1 MRVIWDQPEPCP
13 YLPARIARLPLRM
26 PGRRLMPAEFDRLLE
41 EGDRRSG
48 RFLYR
53 ATCAGC
59 RECRPIRVPI
69 SEFAPN
75 TSQRRS
81 LKRNV
86 DVVATVVEPGCTPAH
101 LDLYN
106 RHKMSRGLSR
116 TGEELEEEGYRRWL
130 VDTCADT
137 VEVQYR
143 VADRLVAVSVL
154 DLGAR
159 AVSSVYHYFDPEE
172 SGRSL
177 GVYSVL
183 WELAWCKLSGFDWY
197 YLGYY
202 VQDCSHL
209 NYKANYAPNE
219 IKMDDGWRRSQ
230 RP

>member
-1 MRVIWDQPEPCP
+1 M
-13 YLPARIARLPLRM
+13 
-26 PGRRLMPAEFDRLLE
+26 
-41 EGDRRSG
+41 
-48 RFLYR
+48 
-53 ATCAGC
+53 
-59 RECRPIRVPI
+59 
-69 SEFAPN
+69 
-75 TSQRRS
+75 
-81 LKRNV
+81 
-86 DVVATVVEPGCTPAH
+86 
-101 LDLYN
+101 
-106 RHKMSRGLSR
+106 
-116 TGEELEEEGYRRWL
+116 
-130 VDTCADT
+130 DTCADT

>member
-13 YLPARIARLPLRM
+13 YLPDRMARMPLRM
-26 PGRRLMPAEFDRLLE
+26 PGRHLMPAEFDRLLE

-53 ATCAGC
+53 ATCRTC
-59 RECRPIRVPI
+59 HECRPIRIRVA
-69 SEFAPN
+69 EFAPN

-81 LKRNV
+81 LKKNP
-86 DVVATVVEPGCTPAH
+86 DVAVTVGEPQCTEAH

-106 RHKMSRGLSR
+106 RHKLSRGLSR
-116 TGEELEEEGYRRWL
+116 SGEPLSEDSYRRWL
-130 VDTCADT
+130 VDSCADT

-143 VADRLVAVSVL
+143 VDGRLLAVSVL
-154 DLGAR
+154 DVGAR

-172 SGRSL
+172 SRRSL

-183 WELAWCKLSGFDWY
+183 WELAWCKISGFDWY

-209 NYKANYAPNE
+209 NYKGNYRPHE
-219 IKMDDGWRRSQ
+219 VKIDGVWVKRE
-230 RP
+230 